1 MKPRFTNRQTPKLE
15 QLTELQ
21 VRQLAVASVRL
32 DNNADEPAAG
42 FGVDRFRDFE
52 VWDIVD
58 AGGMKRFEAWVH
70 DDEAGFVF
78 FAGTEELLGWLTQG
92 AFSSD
97 DERAWQFVAE
107 SAENTDFGDS
117 LAGAM
122 MWELEEI

>member
-21 VRQLAVASVRL
+21 TRQLALASLRL
-32 DNNADEPAAG
+32 DNNADDPTAG
-42 FGVDRFRDFE
+42 FGVDRFKDLE

-58 AGGMKRFEAWVH
+58 AAGMKRFEVWVH
-70 DDEAGFVF
+70 DDESGFVF
-78 FAGTEELLGWLTQG
+78 FAGTEELLGSVNQA

-107 SAENTDFGDS
+107 AAENTDFGDS

-122 MWELEEI
+122 IWELEEI